1 VRRLLLAA
9 FLMSSCA
16 LAPGSAPTA
25 SPTTA
30 PATAPAGI
38 SREDA
43 IRMASGHLAAGDPVL
58 VSATQG
64 QSAQWGPLDH
74 PNVAAWILRFTG
86 NFPMECPAP
95 AANCPD
101 LHSAV
106 IVLDAQTGEFISG
119 TYTE

>member
-1 VRRLLLAA
+1 MFPIRDDN
-9 FLMSSCA
+9 
-16 LAPGSAPTA
+16 PTLG
-25 SPTTA
+25 A
-30 PATAPAGI
+30 PAITV
-38 SREDA
+38 
-43 IRMASGHLAAGDPVL
+43 VL
-58 VSATQG
+58 IG
-64 QSAQWGPLDH
+64 L
-74 PNVAAWILRFTG
+74 NVAAWILRFTG